1 MRLTFHT
8 DYALRM
14 LIHLAVNNA
23 RPTRVADVALS
34 YGISRNHLLKVA
46 LTLGRLGYVKTV
58 RGRCGGI
65 ALARS
70 PEHIILGEVVR
81 QLEDDFALVE
91 CMRAE
96 GGRCVISPACRLRSI
111 VRKALDAFLAVFDQY
126 TLADLV
132 ENRDVLSGL
141 IGLTTDIEGAD
152 MIDLRGAQ

>member
-1 MRLTFHT
+1 
-8 DYALRM
+8 M

-23 RPTRVADVALS
+23 RPARVADVASS
-34 YGISRNHLLKVA
+34 YRISRNHLLKVA
-46 LTLGRLGYVKTV
+46 LSLGRLGYVKTV
-58 RGRCGGI
+58 RGRSGGI
-65 ALARS
+65 ALAKS
-70 PEHIILGEVVR
+70 PERIILGEVVR

-96 GGRCVISPACRLRSI
+96 GGKCVISPACRLRSI

-141 IGLTTDIEGAD
+141 LGLKADIEGTS
-152 MIDLRGAQ
+152 MIDLRGVQ